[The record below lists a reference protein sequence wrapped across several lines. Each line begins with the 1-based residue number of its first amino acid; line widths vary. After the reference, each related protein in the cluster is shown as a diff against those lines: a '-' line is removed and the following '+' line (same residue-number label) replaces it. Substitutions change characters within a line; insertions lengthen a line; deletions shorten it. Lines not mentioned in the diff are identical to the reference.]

1 MALTPNYRTC
11 YEDKVFV
18 VTIGGHLGAIWGPF
32 KAIRRPQSK
41 TLGANL
47 RPISTLS
54 LSQSGLKYPHI
65 MHIGTDY
72 ENKVLVGIDGGH
84 WQPLAAI

>member
-1 MALTPNYRTC
+1 MYFGTD
-11 YEDKVFV
+11 YENIVLE
-18 VTIGGHLGAIWGPF
+18 VTIGGNLGAF
-32 KAIRRPQSK
+32 KAIRRHQSM

-65 MHIGTDY
+65 MHIGNDY
-72 ENKVLVGIDGGH
+72 ENNVLVAIGGGH
-84 WQPLAAI
+84 WQPLATI

>member
-1 MALTPNYRTC
+1 MYFGID
-11 YEDKVFV
+11 YENMVLV
-18 VTIGGHLGAIWGPF
+18 GTNGRHLGAF
-32 KAIRRPQSK
+32 KAIRRHQSK